1 MGQQSS
7 KLLTLPLQKLFYR
20 AVITAGTFLMCTAAN
35 YKHTVPTSTII
46 T

>member
-20 AVITAGTFLMCTAAN
+20 AVITAGRIFSVYSNKL
-35 YKHTVPTSTII
+35 
-46 T
+46 

>member
-20 AVITAGTFLMCTAAN
+20 AVITAGHIFISVYSSKL
-35 YKHTVPTSTII
+35 
-46 T
+46 

>member
-20 AVITAGTFLMCTAAN
+20 AVITAGHIFSVYSSKL
-35 YKHTVPTSTII
+35 
-46 T
+46 

>member
-7 KLLTLPLQKLFYR
+7 KLLTLPLQKLFYG
-20 AVITAGTFLMCTAAN
+20 AVITAGHILVCTAAN
-35 YKHTVPTSTII
+35 YKHTVPTNTII

>member
-20 AVITAGTFLMCTAAN
+20 SVITAGRILVCTAAN
-35 YKHTVPTSTII
+35 YKHTGPTSTII